1 MCVHRDK
8 MVGGHQEEMATYQL
22 RTEAL
27 EQPIL
32 LTPWSPRF
40 PNHEKMKMSIV

>member
-22 RTEAL
+22 RTEG
-27 EQPIL
+27 
-32 LTPWSPRF
+32 PWNNQSC
-40 PNHEKMKMSIV
+40 